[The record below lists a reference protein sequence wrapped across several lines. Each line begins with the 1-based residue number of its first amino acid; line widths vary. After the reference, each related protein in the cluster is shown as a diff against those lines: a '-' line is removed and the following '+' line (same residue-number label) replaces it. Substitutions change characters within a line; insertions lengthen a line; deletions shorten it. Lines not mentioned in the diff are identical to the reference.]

1 MITKVTSLALIAAG
15 LLSAATMAAGGSP
28 GFELITSPEYK
39 AEQSARATAGPES
52 EFVLKSS
59 DPNAP
64 SITVRAPDRA
74 APIHPPVD
82 IDVRFKAAEGSTIDL
97 STLKILYGLLKLD
110 VTRRLLDAPGVQV
123 SADGLKASGARLPSG
138 SHKLII
144 QLADNFKRTG
154 SQLLEFTIQ

>member
-1 MITKVTSLALIAAG
+1 MITRVTSLALIAAS
-15 LLSAATMAAGGSP
+15 LLSAVTTAAGGGS
-28 GFELITSPEYK
+28 GFELISTSEYS
-39 AEQSARATAGPES
+39 AEQSVRATAGPES
-52 EFVLKSS
+52 AFVMKSS

-64 SITVRAPDRA
+64 SITVQSPDRA

-123 SADGLKASGARLPSG
+123 SPAGLKASGARLPSG